1 MNEPNNIVADQFVI
15 FTLDEQSFALPLRAV
30 VKVIQAVEVRYLPK
44 APEIIT
50 GIINIKG
57 QILPVADIRKRFG
70 LAVHEIDPDDQ
81 IIIADTGKRKIAIA
95 VESVNSVRNLTPDQ
109 LNAGKDKLPFADHL
123 SGVAK
128 VDDGLVLIYDL
139 NNFLSLDEQRIL
151 DDAMN
156 DKENE

>member
-1 MNEPNNIVADQFVI
+1 MNEPNHNINDQFVI
-15 FTLDEQSFALPLRAV
+15 FTLDEQSYALPMQAV

-50 GIINIKG
+50 GIVNIKG

-70 LAVHEIDPDDQ
+70 LAVHELGADDQ
-81 IIIADTGKRKIAIA
+81 IIIADTGTRKIAIT
-95 VESVNSVRNLTPDQ
+95 VDNVNSVRNLTPDQ
-109 LNAGKDKLPFADHL
+109 LSVGKDALPFAEHL

-128 VDDGLVLIYDL
+128 VDDGLVLIYNL
-139 NNFLSLDEQRIL
+139 NNFLSLDEQRML

-156 DKENE
+156 ASEND

>member
-1 MNEPNNIVADQFVI
+1 MNEPNHNINDQFVI
-15 FTLDEQSFALPLRAV
+15 FTLDEQSYALPMQAV

-44 APEIIT
+44 APKIIT
-50 GIINIKG
+50 GIVNIKG

-81 IIIADTGKRKIAIA
+81 IIIADTGIRKIAIT
-95 VESVNSVRNLTPDQ
+95 VDNVKGVRNLTPDQ

-139 NNFLSLDEQRIL
+139 NNFFSLDEQRIL

-156 DKENE
+156 AKEND